1 MNAGTTPVTLGV
13 IVSTESVTRVRV
25 TTGAVTVMAVRGGVT
40 IDEIVLVT
48 VTGTGTELI
57 DVVRTPLGSV
67 LTTVDMDIEVEI
79 DTVVDTGAAEVRA
92 VPPNVTAP
100 LDPVAVNIETEVVV
114 NRLMLTLAPGAFV
127 TVPPTDE
134 DAKTPVVAVKGPL
147 VALFGGVVLHTGQQ
161 VCVVVVIGKSITDVF
176 VVPLLKP
183 PIPAKI
189 PCMTCHYLAARN
201 LRCLSYRV
209 CCRSANN

>member
-48 VTGTGTELI
+48 VTGTDIELI

-79 DTVVDTGAAEVRA
+79 DTVVDTGAAEVR
-92 VPPNVTAP
+92 P
-100 LDPVAVNIETEVVV
+100 
-114 NRLMLTLAPGAFV
+114 
-127 TVPPTDE
+127 VPPTDE

-161 VCVVVVIGKSITDVF
+161 GCVVVVIGKSITNVF